1 MLLILFVSISIYLIH
16 KEIEMVKVKFEYR
29 DDYSRGEWRQQEC
42 VVNSVEECK
51 KLYGLGIDCEY
62 RIISVEKI

>member
-1 MLLILFVSISIYLIH
+1 
-16 KEIEMVKVKFEYR
+16 MVKVKFEYR
-29 DDYSRGEWRQQEC
+29 DDYSNSEWREQEC

-62 RIISVEKI
+62 KIVSVEKI

>member
-1 MLLILFVSISIYLIH
+1 
-16 KEIEMVKVKFEYR
+16 MVKVKFEYR
-29 DDYSRGEWRQQEC
+29 DDYSRGECRQQEC